1 MKMSLAHGV
10 LKVNPRMTVDAVSA
24 RLMGAGLGRVI
35 SPTTF
40 LASKAAAAIG
50 GVVGCVIVGGLVGG
64 AFPIV
69 LAVVFAL
76 LGFMLPDVCVS
87 FKARARRDEIRAAM
101 PDALDLLAVSVEAGL
116 GFDAAIQKLSVTT
129 GGTAT

>member
-1 MKMSLAHGV
+1 MGIILLFAIAALGAAVFLIGEAATLPARERHGSIRRAANYGKSRRPSSGRPEQSFGDRVVEPMKMGLAQGV

-50 GVVGCVIVGGLVGG
+50 GLVGG
-64 AFPIV
+64 
-69 LAVVFAL
+69 VV
-76 LGFMLPDVCVS
+76 V
-87 FKARARRDEIRAAM
+87 
-101 PDALDLLAVSVEAGL
+101 
-116 GFDAAIQKLSVTT
+116 
-129 GGTAT
+129 GGI